1 MILSV
6 YPTMFIGHEE
16 AGGPAAVLMSLLQ
29 TCVEQGVN
37 AVAYLRDVLERI
49 VTVPGSPRRRDRDS
63 GATSRVRS
71 RGRRGVVHVRDELTQ
86 AASPAR
92 GRRHDVSGAGRAPT
106 TAPPR

>member
-49 VTVPGSPRRRDRDS
+49 SQPGSAKDVRELTPAAWKRSKDAQARAAQRQAAITAAVQSLALAPRR
-63 GATSRVRS
+63 
-71 RGRRGVVHVRDELTQ
+71 
-86 AASPAR
+86 
-92 GRRHDVSGAGRAPT
+92 
-106 TAPPR
+106 